1 MALKRSE
8 VVAAESSFSK
18 KPRRQQTFLDKYKE
32 KWPFM
37 RQGKSESH
45 AFCEICLCDLSIGS
59 VGRVDI
65 KRHVCFTFSVCVV
78 DNVCFHT
85 MLL

>member
-1 MALKRSE
+1 MASKRSE
-8 VVAAESSFSK
+8 VVAAESSSSK

-59 VGRVDI
+59 GGRDDI
-65 KRHVCFTFSVCVV
+65 KRHVCVSVFV
-78 DNVCFHT
+78 
-85 MLL
+85 L